1 MKVNERRIEIIK
13 ILQDSKK
20 PVSGKDL
27 AEKFDLSRQVIVKDI
42 GILKAKGVEILS
54 TNRGYKLKEKE
65 DCERIVRV
73 KHDKKAIG
81 EELNILVDRN
91 ITIKDVFI
99 CHRVYG
105 TIKKDLD
112 ISSRNGVN
120 IFLENLETDAPLLKL
135 TSGIHYHTLI
145 AKNPSDMEKGLKILR
160 ERKYLIE

>member
-13 ILQDSKK
+13 ILQESKK
-20 PVSGKDL
+20 PISGKDL

-42 GILKAKGVEILS
+42 GILKAGGVDILS

-73 KHDKKAIG
+73 KHDKRAIG
-81 EELNILVDRN
+81 DELNILVDRN

-105 TIKKDLD
+105 TIKRDLD

-120 IFLENLETDAPLLKL
+120 IFLGNLETDDPLLKL